1 MLEWT
6 IGKIRL
12 SVSVPFFASLL
23 VLMLA
28 DSGSIPLWCVAASLM
43 HEAGHVVAVLLLG
56 NQPVRVELGVFGMR
70 MMQQDTTALGYKRQ
84 IAVLLAGP
92 AVNLLCAG
100 VLFAAGQPG
109 MIMGVHLIIGL
120 FNLLPIEPLDGGQ
133 ALLCLLAL
141 RGEIGKAEK
150 AVFALSLVLLFLLLV
165 CGFTLLLAGGYN
177 FTLLAVSLYLCLLIA
192 FKHKR
197 S

>member
-56 NQPVRVELGVFGMR
+56 NQPVRVELGIFGMR
-70 MMQQDTTALGYKRQ
+70 LQQQDTTALGYRRQ

-133 ALLCLLAL
+133 ALFCLLAL

-150 AVFALSLVLLFLLLV
+150 AVFSLSLILLFLLLV

-177 FTLLAVSLYLCLLIA
+177 FTLLAVGVYLGLLIVY
-192 FKHKR
+192 KHKQ
-197 S
+197 